1 MYQQLI
7 GNSLAFFSKCLYKL
21 RHYNSTTY
29 LKSELFRRR
38 PRLVEALYYD
48 RLTRLIRVLQ
58 RIDVIRD
65 LLEARNYISRV
76 YNWYMTLHEYIKP
89 EEEAKKALKAQKDF
103 EALERA
109 KQFPCSD
116 SPPRYQEH
124 QGRSSV

>member
-1 MYQQLI
+1 MSILQKYQKFSNSPFLNKDYVYQQLI
-7 GNSLAFFSKCLYKL
+7 RNSLAFFSKCLYKL
-21 RHYNSTTY
+21 RNYNATTY

-58 RIDVIRD
+58 RIDVIKD

-89 EEEAKKALKAQKDF
+89 EEEAKKALKA
-103 EALERA
+103 
-109 KQFPCSD
+109 
-116 SPPRYQEH
+116 
-124 QGRSSV
+124 

>member
-1 MYQQLI
+1 M
-7 GNSLAFFSKCLYKL
+7 
-21 RHYNSTTY
+21 
-29 LKSELFRRR
+29 
-38 PRLVEALYYD
+38 
-48 RLTRLIRVLQ
+48 
-58 RIDVIRD
+58 IRD

-109 KQFPCSD
+109 KQLNFSD

-124 QGRSSV
+124 PGRSSV